1 MDATLLVD
9 IIRSPNSIK
18 VYWDTLD
25 APVRKHLVRQLY
37 MHRDLINK
45 QTRVHAYDD
54 LLAQRLKFRP
64 KAIADKSFDWRIERL
79 LTLANAQTRI
89 IHDICRRYV
98 STLHNDTFLHIQQI
112 ANGAEPE
119 PANGLYPAEWYLRC
133 VDYLQASVAPPLACM
148 FIFAMFA
155 ECPGRDEALRDTR
168 YQELWLAQLTWSQ
181 QRQMLPESSRDLP
194 GILVSTEQTE
204 TEEKQVPARPAVAK
218 QPVVEKQVPAR
229 PAVVRP
235 AVLAVAAPPPLPNVP
250 PSFSALQYLI
260 NRSVEDSCAQ
270 IKGALSHEQMRDALN
285 ELLRLNSDSVQYYYH
300 LGYFI
305 GLSEQKFTIEKQQSQ
320 LVQAWSFLGYIL
332 GSYRA
337 VGNAVADLL
346 IRNSALWHL
355 VITQIPAA
363 DLQVIYRLIPAL
375 IQNKAYEE
383 IAAIMTHCPIPDIRY
398 AEHPDSVAMQVY
410 AVAADLVRNGTYLS
424 QADRLLQLLI
434 EQLNNVELCGN
445 LYGRCL
451 RKRGQYYRRKK
462 QFVQASELFQQA
474 IAVPGYTDI
483 AQTHA
488 DIGMSVAGY
497 AGLDAMLPSDT
508 NDFRIVTQALKQ
520 HRAHFDEAVAC
531 DVGDDTNA
539 QLALGLLN
547 FGTGDYQRALEHFRI
562 AQIGMER
569 QITAYRVR
577 DLYEWMLF
585 LKIRTWSQ
593 HLELSEIPMF
603 RDELTIVCS
612 AQTFFPLKHWLQI
625 FHDVNKIDAETG
637 RIVMLHLFT
646 YRDVDIYDLCSI
658 EEVFNHT
665 AEIWRR
671 YFFGSAKY
679 NALTRAEKLA
689 HLTQAW
695 QITLMAQQ
703 ADAVEFV
710 LELLELFGTN
720 YSEFAPSVHKLLLE
734 YIEDVLRMWDETDVL
749 FLRVQLLFMMGHS
762 DEAISLLAQLCNIYL
777 GRQDLKQARAVYS
790 WLAQLRYSEIAQYT
804 QMLQHRPTQSNRR
817 QPCKVI
823 YIGGNETQQSFK
835 EEINGKLAQT
845 HPHISVEWELIGWSS
860 NWGDEA
866 ARIERKIPAYDLVIL
881 SPYVRTLFGRQIRK
895 AANNWRASTGKG
907 QGKIYSDIVDAV
919 ESFQAQ
925 S

>member
-1 MDATLLVD
+1 MEVTTLSDVVRL
-9 IIRSPNSIK
+9 PNSIK
-18 VYWDTLD
+18 LYWETLD
-25 APVRKHLVRQLY
+25 VSIRKHMVRQLY

-45 QTRVHAYDD
+45 QTRMHSYDE
-54 LLAQRLKFRP
+54 LLAQRLNFRP
-64 KAIADKSFDWRIERL
+64 KAIMEKSIDWRIERV
-79 LTLANAQTRI
+79 LAFGNAQPRI

-98 STLHNDTFLHIQQI
+98 STLHNDKFLHIQQL
-112 ANGAEPE
+112 ANGDDPE
-119 PANGLYPAEWYLRC
+119 PANGQYPAEWYLRI
-133 VDYLQASVAPPLACM
+133 VDYLQESIDPPLACM
-148 FIFAMFA
+148 FIFSMFA
-155 ECPGRDEALRDTR
+155 ECPGRDEALLDPR
-168 YQELWLAQLTWSQ
+168 YQALWDAHCAWSR
-181 QRQMLPESSRDLP
+181 QREALPESSREIP
-194 GILVSTEQTE
+194 AILLVAESTEPA
-204 TEEKQVPARPAVAK
+204 EKQPAPRQNATKPPTPDKQLRPAPARH
-218 QPVVEKQVPAR
+218 PVVVT
-229 PAVVRP
+229 
-235 AVLAVAAPPPLPNVP
+235 PPPPALPQVP

-270 IKGALSHEQMRDALN
+270 IKGALSHDHMRDALT
-285 ELLRLNSDSVQYYYH
+285 ELLRLNSDSVHYH
-300 LGYFI
+300 YHMGYFI
-305 GLSEQKFTIEKQQSQ
+305 GLSEQKFTVEKQQSQ
-320 LVQAWSFLGYIL
+320 SVQAWSFLGYIL

-337 VGNAVADLL
+337 NGDAVAEPLM
-346 IRNSALWHL
+346 RTPGLWHL
-355 VITQIPAA
+355 VLTQIPVS
-363 DLQVIYRLIPAL
+363 DLPVVYQLIPAL
-375 IQNKAYEE
+375 IEHKGYDE
-383 IAAIMTHCPIPDIRY
+383 IAAIMTHCPIPDIRF
-398 AEHPDSVAMQVY
+398 AEHPDSLAMQLY
-410 AVAADLVRNGTYLS
+410 TVAADLVRNGTFLS

-434 EQLNNVELCGN
+434 EQLDHAGLSGN

-462 QFVQASELFQQA
+462 QFSQASELFQQA

-497 AGLDAMLPSDT
+497 AGLDAMLPSDA
-508 NDFRIVTQALKQ
+508 NDFRIVTQALRQ
-520 HRAHFDEAVAC
+520 HRAHFDEAVSC
-531 DVGDDTNA
+531 DTGDSTNA
-539 QLALGLLN
+539 QFALGLLN

-577 DLYEWMLF
+577 DLYDWMLF

-593 HLELSEIPMF
+593 HLELSEISLF

-612 AQTFFPLKHWLQI
+612 SQTFFPLKHWLQI

-671 YFFGSAKY
+671 YFLGSAKY
-679 NALTRAEKLA
+679 NALSRADKLA

-695 QITLMAQQ
+695 QITLVAQQ
-703 ADAVEFV
+703 TDALEYV
-710 LELLELFGTN
+710 LELLEMFGTN
-720 YSEFAPSVHKLLLE
+720 YSEYAAAVHKLLLE

-749 FLRVQLLFMMGHS
+749 FLRVQLLFMMGQS
-762 DEAISLLAQLCNIYL
+762 DEAISLLVQLCNIYL
-777 GRQDLKQARAVYS
+777 GRQDLKQARAVYA
-790 WLAQLRYSEIAQYT
+790 WLSQLRYSDIAQYA
-804 QMLQHRPTQSNRR
+804 QMLQHKPTQMHAR
-817 QPCKVI
+817 QACKVI

-835 EEINGKLAQT
+835 EEITAKLAQA
-845 HPHISVEWELIGWSS
+845 HPYITVEWELIGWSS

-907 QGKIYSDIVDAV
+907 QGKIYSDIVEAV

-925 S
+925 H